1 MNYEEIFFSRVAQPL
16 CSVTFSRFFQGLRR
30 QNEQFSHVSERSFKN
45 MQNEREEEEE
55 EEEEEKN
62 TENIRISQTFR
73 SSLTVLHLSLIFG
86 FEMSASLRFFN
97 F

>member
-1 MNYEEIFFSRVAQPL
+1 MSNSATFQSDSLKTCKMNE
-16 CSVTFSRFFQGLRR
+16 
-30 QNEQFSHVSERSFKN
+30 KKKKKKKKK
-45 MQNEREEEEE
+45 
-55 EEEEEKN
+55 KN